1 MTPDELRICNV
12 VDTLINKN
20 RSFALWRI
28 PGESPRF
35 AMQTSGSARLLYHIE
50 ELDEQS
56 GFVIAP
62 FHVSKQHPIVLIRPD
77 IQELPPDEETTV
89 SCLWDKSPMPAE
101 QDFHHNETHVPF
113 LENPKED
120 YARRFNTFIE
130 PLRRK
135 QFEKLVLSRSQTIP
149 AGKAD
154 FSPAAAF
161 LKAIGRYKYSYVYLC
176 HTPETGT
183 WLGCTPEIILS
194 GEKGEWH
201 TVALAGTQPLQNG
214 DLPTEWDDKN
224 REEQEY
230 VALYIRKQLQALGIK
245 PTETPPTPVRA
256 GELSHLRSDFSFPL
270 PDNKKLGELLKRL
283 HPTPAV
289 CGLPKEETYRFIRE
303 NEGYDRSYYSGFIGW
318 LAPEGKSDLYVNL
331 RCMNILPG
339 SFVLYAG
346 GGILASSEIE
356 SEWLE
361 TEAKMQT
368 MKRLINSIDN

>member
-12 VDTLINKN
+12 VDTLIRKN

-35 AMQTSGSARLLYHIE
+35 AMQTSGSARILYHIE

-77 IQELPPDEETTV
+77 IQKLPPDEETKV
-89 SCLWDKSPMPAE
+89 SYSMPAE
-101 QDFHHNETHVPF
+101 QEFHHSETLVSFP
-113 LENPKED
+113 ENPKED
-120 YARRFNTFIE
+120 YSRRFNAFIE

-135 QFEKLVLSRSQTIP
+135 QFEKLVLSRCQTIP
-149 AGKAD
+149 ADRAN

-161 LKAIGRYKYSYVYLC
+161 LKATGRYKYSYVYLC
-176 HTPETGT
+176 HTPATGT

-194 GEKGEWH
+194 GEKGKWH

-214 DLPTEWDDKN
+214 ELPIEWDDKN

-230 VALYIRKQLQALGIK
+230 VAFYIRKQLQALGIK
-245 PTETPPTPVRA
+245 PTETPPIPVRA

-270 PDNKKLGELLKRL
+270 PDNKKTRRTVETAPSHACRLRTAQRRDVSLYPGERRLRPELLFRLYRLVGPRREERSVCKLALHEHLARIICFICRRRHSCFFGDRKRM
-283 HPTPAV
+283 A
-289 CGLPKEETYRFIRE
+289 
-303 NEGYDRSYYSGFIGW
+303 
-318 LAPEGKSDLYVNL
+318 
-331 RCMNILPG
+331 
-339 SFVLYAG
+339 
-346 GGILASSEIE
+346 
-356 SEWLE
+356 
-361 TEAKMQT
+361 
-368 MKRLINSIDN
+368 

>member
-12 VDTLINKN
+12 VDTLIKKN

-35 AMQTSGSARLLYHIE
+35 AMQTSGSARILYHIE

-77 IQELPPDEETTV
+77 IQKLPPDEETKV
-89 SCLWDKSPMPAE
+89 SYLMPAE
-101 QDFHHNETHVPF
+101 QEFHHSETLVSF

-120 YARRFNTFIE
+120 YSRRFNAFIE

-135 QFEKLVLSRSQTIP
+135 QFEKLVLSRCQTIP
-149 AGKAD
+149 ADRAN

-161 LKAIGRYKYSYVYLC
+161 HKAIRRYKYSYVYLC

-194 GEKGEWH
+194 GEKGKWH

-214 DLPTEWDDKN
+214 ELPIEWDDKN

-230 VALYIRKQLQALGIK
+230 VAFYIRKQLQALGIK
-245 PTETPPTPVRA
+245 PTETPPIPVRA

-368 MKRLINSIDN
+368 MKRLVSIDNS

>member
-1 MTPDELRICNV
+1 
-12 VDTLINKN
+12 
-20 RSFALWRI
+20 
-28 PGESPRF
+28 
-35 AMQTSGSARLLYHIE
+35 MQTSGFARLLYNIE
-50 ELDEQS
+50 ELDGQS

-62 FHVSKQHPIVLIRPD
+62 FHVSEQHPIVLIRPD
-77 IQELPPDEETTV
+77 IRELPLDKGEDVPCSGNKSFTLMEQKFHARET
-89 SCLWDKSPMPAE
+89 K
-101 QDFHHNETHVPF
+101 VPCKGN
-113 LENPKED
+113 LKED
-120 YARRFNTFIE
+120 YNRRFNSFIE

-161 LKAIGRYKYSYVYLC
+161 HKAIRRYKYSYVYLC
-176 HTPETGT
+176 HTPATGT

-214 DLPTEWDDKN
+214 ELPTEWDDKN

-230 VALYIRKQLQALGIK
+230 VAFYIRKQLQALGIK
-245 PTETPPTPVRA
+245 PTETAPAPVRA
-256 GELSHLRSDFSFPL
+256 GELSHLKSDFSFPL
-270 PDNKKLGELLKRL
+270 PDNKKLGDLLERL

-318 LAPEGKSDLYVNL
+318 LAPEEKSDLYVNL
-331 RCMNILPG
+331 RCMNILADA
-339 SFVLYAG
+339 FVLYAG
-346 GGILASSEIE
+346 GGILASSETE

-368 MKRLINSIDN
+368 MMHLILDF

>member
-1 MTPDELRICNV
+1 MLF
-12 VDTLINKN
+12 
-20 RSFALWRI
+20 RS
-28 PGESPRF
+28 
-35 AMQTSGSARLLYHIE
+35 
-50 ELDEQS
+50 
-56 GFVIAP
+56 
-62 FHVSKQHPIVLIRPD
+62 
-77 IQELPPDEETTV
+77 
-89 SCLWDKSPMPAE
+89 
-101 QDFHHNETHVPF
+101 
-113 LENPKED
+113 
-120 YARRFNTFIE
+120 
-130 PLRRK
+130 
-135 QFEKLVLSRSQTIP
+135 
-149 AGKAD
+149 
-154 FSPAAAF
+154 
-161 LKAIGRYKYSYVYLC
+161 

-183 WLGCTPEIILS
+183 WLGGTPEIILS
-194 GEKGEWH
+194 GEKGKWH
-201 TVALAGTQPLQNG
+201 TVALAGTQPLPNG
-214 DLPTEWDDKN
+214 ELPIEWDDKN

-230 VALYIRKQLQALGIK
+230 VAFYIRKQLQALGIK
-245 PTETPPTPVRA
+245 PTETPPIPVRA

-368 MKRLINSIDN
+368 MKRLINSTDN

>member
-12 VDTLINKN
+12 VDTLIRKN

-35 AMQTSGSARLLYHIE
+35 AMQTSGSARILYHIE

-77 IQELPPDEETTV
+77 IQKLPPDEETKV
-89 SCLWDKSPMPAE
+89 SYLMPAE
-101 QDFHHNETHVPF
+101 QEFHHSETLVSF

-120 YARRFNTFIE
+120 YSRRFNAFIE

-135 QFEKLVLSRSQTIP
+135 QFEKLVLSRCQTIP
-149 AGKAD
+149 ADRAN

-161 LKAIGRYKYSYVYLC
+161 HKAIRRYKYSYVYLC

-194 GEKGEWH
+194 GEKGKWH
-201 TVALAGTQPLQNG
+201 TVALAGTQPLPNG
-214 DLPTEWDDKN
+214 ELPIEWDDKN

-230 VALYIRKQLQALGIK
+230 VAFYIRKQLQALGIK
-245 PTETPPTPVRA
+245 PTETPPIPV
-256 GELSHLRSDFSFPL
+256 LS
-270 PDNKKLGELLKRL
+270 
-283 HPTPAV
+283 
-289 CGLPKEETYRFIRE
+289 
-303 NEGYDRSYYSGFIGW
+303 
-318 LAPEGKSDLYVNL
+318 
-331 RCMNILPG
+331 
-339 SFVLYAG
+339 
-346 GGILASSEIE
+346 
-356 SEWLE
+356 
-361 TEAKMQT
+361 
-368 MKRLINSIDN
+368 LIHI

>member
-1 MTPDELRICNV
+1 
-12 VDTLINKN
+12 
-20 RSFALWRI
+20 
-28 PGESPRF
+28 
-35 AMQTSGSARLLYHIE
+35 MQTSGSARILYHIE

-77 IQELPPDEETTV
+77 IQKLPPDEETKV
-89 SCLWDKSPMPAE
+89 SYLMPAE
-101 QDFHHNETHVPF
+101 QEFHHSETLVSF

-120 YARRFNTFIE
+120 YSRRFNAFIE

-135 QFEKLVLSRSQTIP
+135 QFEKLVLSRCQTIP
-149 AGKAD
+149 ADRAN

-161 LKAIGRYKYSYVYLC
+161 HKAIRRYKYSYVYLC

-194 GEKGEWH
+194 GEKGKWH

-214 DLPTEWDDKN
+214 ELPIEWDDKN

-230 VALYIRKQLQALGIK
+230 VAFYIRKQLQALGIK
-245 PTETPPTPVRA
+245 PTETPPIPVRA

-346 GGILASSEIE
+346 GGILASSETE

-368 MKRLINSIDN
+368 MKRLINSTDN

>member
-1 MTPDELRICNV
+1 
-12 VDTLINKN
+12 
-20 RSFALWRI
+20 
-28 PGESPRF
+28 
-35 AMQTSGSARLLYHIE
+35 MQASGSARLLYNIE

-62 FHVSKQHPIVLIRPD
+62 FHVSEQHPIVLIRPD
-77 IQELPPDEETTV
+77 IRELPPAPESVPPIGTTVPCLGNARFLPRKRLFPAGETTV
-89 SCLWDKSPMPAE
+89 SCRG
-101 QDFHHNETHVPF
+101 NE
-113 LENPKED
+113 KED
-120 YARRFNTFIE
+120 YSRRFNTFIE

-149 AGKAD
+149 ADAG

-161 LKAIGRYKYSYVYLC
+161 HKAIERYKYSYVYLC

-183 WLGCTPEIILS
+183 WFGCTPEIILA

-214 DLPTEWDDKN
+214 ELPTEWDDKN
-224 REEQEY
+224 RKEQEY
-230 VALYIRKQLQALGIK
+230 VAFYIRKQLQALGIK
-245 PTETPPTPVRA
+245 PAETAPAPVRA
-256 GELSHLRSDFSFPL
+256 GELSHLKSDFCFPL
-270 PDNKKLGELLKRL
+270 PDNKKLGDLLKRL

-289 CGLPKEETYRFIRE
+289 CGLPKEDTYRFIRE

-318 LAPEGKSDLYVNL
+318 LAPEEKSDLYVNL
-331 RCMNILPG
+331 RCMNILPDA
-339 SFVLYAG
+339 FVLYAG
-346 GGILASSEIE
+346 GGILASSETE

-368 MKRLINSIDN
+368 MKRLLEP

>member
-1 MTPDELRICNV
+1 MTPDESRICNTI
-12 VDTLINKN
+12 DHLIKQD

-35 AMQTSGSARLLYHIE
+35 AMQASGSARLLYNIE
-50 ELDEQS
+50 ALDGES

-62 FHVSKQHPIVLIRPD
+62 FHVSKQHPIALIRPD
-77 IQELPPDEETTV
+77 IRELPLDEGKNIPCAWNCNPMPMEPQSHAYGTDV
-89 SCLWDKSPMPAE
+89 SCKGNL
-101 QDFHHNETHVPF
+101 
-113 LENPKED
+113 KED
-120 YARRFNTFIE
+120 YSRRFHSFIE

-154 FSPAAAF
+154 FSPAATF
-161 LKAIGRYKYSYVYLC
+161 HKAIKRYRYSYVYLC
-176 HTPETGT
+176 HTPATGT

-214 DLPTEWDDKN
+214 ELPTEWDDKN

-230 VALYIRKQLQALGIK
+230 VAFYIRKQLQALGIR
-245 PTETPPTPVRA
+245 PTETAPAPVRA
-256 GELSHLRSDFSFPL
+256 GELSHLKSDFRFSL
-270 PDNKKLGELLKRL
+270 PDHKKLGDLLKQL

-318 LAPEGKSDLYVNL
+318 LAPDEKSDLYVNL
-331 RCMNILPG
+331 RCMNIL
-339 SFVLYAG
+339 SDAFVLYAG
-346 GGILASSEIE
+346 GGILASSETE
-356 SEWLE
+356 SEWQE
-361 TEAKMQT
+361 TEAKMKT
-368 MKRLINSIDN
+368 MKRLIIDNGQ

>member
-1 MTPDELRICNV
+1 MTPDELRVCNAI
-12 VDTLINKN
+12 DTLIRKN

-28 PGESPRF
+28 PGEAPRF
-35 AMQTSGSARLLYHIE
+35 AMQTSGSARLLYNIE

-62 FHVSKQHPIVLIRPD
+62 FHVSQQHPIVLIRPD
-77 IQELPPDEETTV
+77 IQELPLGEETTV
-89 SCLWDKSPMPAE
+89 SCLWDGSSMPTE
-101 QDFHHNETHVPF
+101 QEFHHRETFVSSRKT
-113 LENPKED
+113 PKED
-120 YARRFNTFIE
+120 YSRRFNAFIE

-149 AGKAD
+149 AGKAG

-161 LKAIGRYKYSYVYLC
+161 HKATGRYKYSYVYLY
-176 HTPETGT
+176 HTPATGT

-194 GEKGEWH
+194 GKNGEWH

-214 DLPTEWDDKN
+214 ELPTEWDDKN

-230 VALYIRKQLQALGIK
+230 VSFYIRKQLQALGIK
-245 PTETPPTPVRA
+245 PAETAPVPVRA
-256 GELSHLRSDFSFPL
+256 GELSHLKSDFRFPL
-270 PDNKKLGELLKRL
+270 PDNKKLGDLLKRL

-303 NEGYDRSYYSGFIGW
+303 NEGHDRSYYSGFIGW
-318 LAPEGKSDLYVNL
+318 LAPEEKSDLYVNL
-331 RCMNILPG
+331 RCMNILPDA
-339 SFVLYAG
+339 FVLYAG
-346 GGILASSEIE
+346 GGILASSDAE

-368 MKRLINSIDN
+368 MMRLLDA

>member
-1 MTPDELRICNV
+1 MTPDESKVCNA
-12 VDTLINKN
+12 VDTFIKQD

-28 PGESPRF
+28 PGESSRF
-35 AMQTSGSARLLYHIE
+35 AMQASGSARLLYNIE
-50 ELDEQS
+50 ELDGQS
-56 GFVIAP
+56 GFVVAP
-62 FHVSKQHPIVLIRPD
+62 FHVSKRHPIVLIRPD
-77 IQELPPDEETTV
+77 IQELPLDEEKDAPCPRDKSFMLMDQTFHAHVTNV
-89 SCLWDKSPMPAE
+89 SCK
-101 QDFHHNETHVPF
+101 
-113 LENPKED
+113 ENPKED
-120 YARRFNTFIE
+120 YSRRFNSFIE

-161 LKAIGRYKYSYVYLC
+161 LKATGRYKYSYVYLC
-176 HTPETGT
+176 HTPATGT

-214 DLPTEWDDKN
+214 ELPTEWDDKN

-230 VALYIRKQLQALGIK
+230 VAFYIRKQLQALGIR
-245 PTETPPTPVRA
+245 PTETPPAPVRA
-256 GELSHLRSDFSFPL
+256 GELSHLKSDFCFPL
-270 PDNKKLGELLKRL
+270 PDNKKLGDLLKRL

-331 RCMNILPG
+331 RCMNILADA
-339 SFVLYAG
+339 FVLYAG
-346 GGILASSEIE
+346 GGILASSETE

-368 MKRLINSIDN
+368 MKQLIHNF

>member
-89 SCLWDKSPMPAE
+89 SCLWDKKPMPAE
-101 QDFHHNETHVPF
+101 QEFHHSETHVPF

-161 LKAIGRYKYSYVYLC
+161 LKALGRYKYSYVYLC

-339 SFVLYAG
+339 SFVLFAG

>member
-1 MTPDELRICNV
+1 MTPDESKVCNAI
-12 VDTLINKN
+12 DTLINGN

-35 AMQTSGSARLLYHIE
+35 AMQASGSARLLYNIE

-77 IQELPPDEETTV
+77 IRELPLDEGKNIP
-89 SCLWDKSPMPAE
+89 CPWDKSSMPMK
-101 QDFHHNETHVPF
+101 QKFHAYETFVSCPG
-113 LENPKED
+113 NPKED
-120 YARRFNTFIE
+120 YSRRFNTFIE

-135 QFEKLVLSRSQTIP
+135 QFDKLVLSRSQTIP
-149 AGKAD
+149 ADKAG

-161 LKAIGRYKYSYVYLC
+161 HKAIERYKYSYVYLC

-183 WLGCTPEIILS
+183 WLGCTPEIILA

-214 DLPTEWDDKN
+214 ELPTEWDDKN

-230 VALYIRKQLQALGIK
+230 VAFYIRKQLQALGIK
-245 PTETPPTPVRA
+245 PAETAPAPVRA
-256 GELSHLRSDFSFPL
+256 GELSHLKSDFSFPL
-270 PDNKKLGELLKRL
+270 PDNKKLGDLLKRL

-289 CGLPKEETYRFIRE
+289 CGLPKEDTYRFIRE

-318 LAPEGKSDLYVNL
+318 LAPEEKSDLYVNL
-331 RCMNILPG
+331 RCMNILPDA
-339 SFVLYAG
+339 FVLYAG
-346 GGILASSEIE
+346 GGILASSETE

-368 MKRLINSIDN
+368 MKRLLEA

>member
-12 VDTLINKN
+12 VDTLIRKN

-50 ELDEQS
+50 DLDEQS

-62 FHVSKQHPIVLIRPD
+62 FHVSEQHPIVLIRPD
-77 IQELPPDEETTV
+77 IQELPSDEETKV
-89 SCLWDKSPMPAE
+89 PCRGNKSSMPRK
-101 QDFHHNETHVPF
+101 QKFHTEETKIPCRGN
-113 LENPKED
+113 LKED
-120 YARRFNTFIE
+120 YSYRFNSFIE
-130 PLRRK
+130 PLRQK

-149 AGKAD
+149 ASKAD

-161 LKAIGRYKYSYVYLC
+161 HKAIRRYKYSYVYLC
-176 HTPETGT
+176 HTPTTGT
-183 WLGCTPEIILS
+183 WLGCTPEIILA

-214 DLPTEWDDKN
+214 ELPAEWDDKN
-224 REEQEY
+224 RKEQEY
-230 VALYIRKQLQALGIK
+230 VAFYIRKQLQALGIE
-245 PTETPPTPVRA
+245 PAETAPAPVRA
-256 GELSHLRSDFSFPL
+256 GELSHLKSDFSFSL
-270 PDNKKLGELLKRL
+270 PDNKKLGKLLKRL

-289 CGLPKEETYRFIRE
+289 CGLPKEETYRFIRK

-318 LAPEGKSDLYVNL
+318 LNPDEKSNLYVNL
-331 RCMNILPG
+331 RCMNIL
-339 SFVLYAG
+339 SDAFVLYAG
-346 GGILASSEIE
+346 GGILASSETE

-368 MKRLINSIDN
+368 MMHLILNS

>member
-12 VDTLINKN
+12 VDTLIRKN

-50 ELDEQS
+50 DLDEQS

-62 FHVSKQHPIVLIRPD
+62 FHVSEQHPIVLIRPD
-77 IQELPPDEETTV
+77 IQELPSDEETKV
-89 SCLWDKSPMPAE
+89 PCRGNKSSMPRKQKFHAE
-101 QDFHHNETHVPF
+101 EIKVPCRGN
-113 LENPKED
+113 LKED
-120 YARRFNTFIE
+120 YSYRFNSFIE
-130 PLRRK
+130 PLRQK

-149 AGKAD
+149 ASKAD

-161 LKAIGRYKYSYVYLC
+161 HKAIRRYKYSYVYLC
-176 HTPETGT
+176 HTPTTGT
-183 WLGCTPEIILS
+183 WLGCTPEIILA

-214 DLPTEWDDKN
+214 ELPAEWDDKN
-224 REEQEY
+224 RKEQEY
-230 VALYIRKQLQALGIK
+230 VAFYIRKQLQALGIE
-245 PTETPPTPVRA
+245 PAETAPAPVRA
-256 GELSHLRSDFSFPL
+256 GELSHLKSDFSFSL
-270 PDNKKLGELLKRL
+270 PDNKKLGKLLKRL

-289 CGLPKEETYRFIRE
+289 CGLPKEETYRFIRK

-318 LAPEGKSDLYVNL
+318 LNPDEKSNLYVNL
-331 RCMNILPG
+331 RCMNIL
-339 SFVLYAG
+339 SDAFVLYAG
-346 GGILASSEIE
+346 GGILASSETE

-368 MKRLINSIDN
+368 MMHLILNS

>member
-1 MTPDELRICNV
+1 MTPDELRVCNAI
-12 VDTLINKN
+12 DTLIRKN

-28 PGESPRF
+28 PGEAPRF
-35 AMQTSGSARLLYHIE
+35 AMQTSGSARLLYNIE

-62 FHVSKQHPIVLIRPD
+62 FHVSQQHPIVLIRPD
-77 IQELPPDEETTV
+77 IQELPLGEETTV
-89 SCLWDKSPMPAE
+89 SCLWDGSSMPTE
-101 QDFHHNETHVPF
+101 QEFHHRETFVSSRKT
-113 LENPKED
+113 PKED
-120 YARRFNTFIE
+120 YSRRFNAFIE

-149 AGKAD
+149 AGKAG

-161 LKAIGRYKYSYVYLC
+161 HKATGRYKYSYVYLC
-176 HTPETGT
+176 HTPATGT

-194 GEKGEWH
+194 GKNGEWH

-214 DLPTEWDDKN
+214 ELPTEWDDKN

-230 VALYIRKQLQALGIK
+230 VSFYIRKQLQALGIK
-245 PTETPPTPVRA
+245 PAETAPVPVRA
-256 GELSHLRSDFSFPL
+256 GELSHLKSDFRFPL
-270 PDNKKLGELLKRL
+270 PDNKKLGDLLKRL

-289 CGLPKEETYRFIRE
+289 CGLPKEETYHFIRE
-303 NEGYDRSYYSGFIGW
+303 NEGHDRSYYSGFIGW
-318 LAPEGKSDLYVNL
+318 PAPEEKSDLYVNL
-331 RCMNILPG
+331 RCMNILPDA
-339 SFVLYAG
+339 FVLYAG
-346 GGILASSEIE
+346 GGILASSEAE

-368 MKRLINSIDN
+368 MMRLLDA

>member
-1 MTPDELRICNV
+1 MTPDELRACDVI
-12 VDTLINKN
+12 DALIRQN

-35 AMQTSGSARLLYHIE
+35 AMQTSGFARLLYNIE
-50 ELDEQS
+50 ELDGQS

-62 FHVSKQHPIVLIRPD
+62 FHVSEQHPIVLIRPD
-77 IQELPPDEETTV
+77 IRELPLDKGEDVPCSGNKSFTLMEQKFHARET
-89 SCLWDKSPMPAE
+89 K
-101 QDFHHNETHVPF
+101 VPCKGN
-113 LENPKED
+113 LKED
-120 YARRFNTFIE
+120 YNRRFNSFIE

-161 LKAIGRYKYSYVYLC
+161 HKAIGRYKYSYVYLC
-176 HTPETGT
+176 HTPATGT

-214 DLPTEWDDKN
+214 ELPTEWDDKN

-230 VALYIRKQLQALGIK
+230 VAFYIRKQLQALGIK
-245 PTETPPTPVRA
+245 PTETAPAPVRA
-256 GELSHLRSDFSFPL
+256 GELSHLKSDFSFPL
-270 PDNKKLGELLKRL
+270 PDNRKLGDLLERL

-289 CGLPKEETYRFIRE
+289 CGLPKEETYHFIRE

-318 LAPEGKSDLYVNL
+318 LAPEEKSDLYVNL
-331 RCMNILPG
+331 RCMNILDDA
-339 SFVLYAG
+339 FVLYAG
-346 GGILASSEIE
+346 GGILASSETE

-368 MKRLINSIDN
+368 MMHLILDF

>member
-12 VDTLINKN
+12 VDTLIRKN

-35 AMQTSGSARLLYHIE
+35 AMQASGSARILYHIE

-77 IQELPPDEETTV
+77 IQKLPPDEETKV
-89 SCLWDKSPMPAE
+89 SYSMPAE
-101 QDFHHNETHVPF
+101 QEFHHSETLVSFP
-113 LENPKED
+113 ENPKED
-120 YARRFNTFIE
+120 YSRRFNAFIE

-135 QFEKLVLSRSQTIP
+135 QFEKLVLSRCQTIP
-149 AGKAD
+149 ADRAN

-161 LKAIGRYKYSYVYLC
+161 HKAIRRYKYSYVYLC

-194 GEKGEWH
+194 GEKGKWH

-214 DLPTEWDDKN
+214 ELPIEWDDKN

-230 VALYIRKQLQALGIK
+230 VAFYIRKQLQALGIK
-245 PTETPPTPVRA
+245 PTETPPIPVRA

-368 MKRLINSIDN
+368 MKRLINSTDN